1 LLYFIFFSVGQN
13 INIIYS
19 IRKEMF
25 EDTKGV
31 IRSRKSNKDR
41 QYNDHNINDRKTNNG
56 PQNTTQKTNWATQ
69 IPTKNTWDE
78 IRCSGRMRCNANV
91 TIPLYGT
98 WKCYIISRRWNCHIS
113 ITSHPSGAPDFI
125 PGIFGGDLCCSI
137 SFLCSI
143 LWTIVCLSVIYIM
156 VIVLSVL
163 VWFTTSDYPT

>member
-1 LLYFIFFSVGQN
+1 MCKDIQPDRSSSCFYVTCGIVNHHLFLYMYLVFFKFLQEGITSPKW
-13 INIIYS
+13 IKI
-19 IRKEMF
+19 K
-25 EDTKGV
+25 
-31 IRSRKSNKDR
+31 
-41 QYNDHNINDRKTNNG
+41 
-56 PQNTTQKTNWATQ
+56 
-69 IPTKNTWDE
+69 
-78 IRCSGRMRCNANV
+78 
-91 TIPLYGT
+91 LYGT

-163 VWFTTSDYPT
+163 VWFTTSDYPFGILKHFFSNRINILTNTKKNKI